1 MVRQVILTQVSLGAL
16 RPGEEG
22 GLTRYLHATG
32 GDPGSAIDAGYF
44 KQSISK
50 WSQLVPKAVASAS
63 VLSKHL
69 CTLQVMYVC
78 IHTHTRTHVLSK
90 HLCTLQIMYVCI
102 HTHTHTHVLSKH
114 LCTLQVMYVYTH
126 THTPT
131 HTYTHIH
138 TRPVSAPVYAPGKGS
153 GFVL

>member
-1 MVRQVILTQVSLGAL
+1 MYNTYIHTYIHKYIHTYILYMVRQVILTQVSLGAL

-69 CTLQVMYVC
+69 CTLQVIFVC
-78 IHTHTRTHVLSK
+78 IHTHTR
-90 HLCTLQIMYVCI
+90 
-102 HTHTHTHVLSKH
+102 THVLSKH

-126 THTPT
+126 THTHT

>member
-1 MVRQVILTQVSLGAL
+1 MYNTYIHTYIHKYIHTYILYMVRQVILTQVSLGAL

-78 IHTHTRTHVLSK
+78 IHTHTHAHTSCLST
-90 HLCTLQIMYVCI
+90 CVR
-102 HTHTHTHVLSKH
+102 S
-114 LCTLQVMYVYTH
+114 
-126 THTPT
+126 
-131 HTYTHIH
+131 
-138 TRPVSAPVYAPGKGS
+138 R
-153 GFVL
+153 